1 MTNGAETA
9 KRYPSCPYFVP
20 VMSTLSPALL
30 LLPFDFFPVC
40 PFKLTE
46 SSLKLNWLWETEIL
60 EKPLS
65 ANLLMLL
72 RLVYTQNRYIAT
84 REAFMQSESV
94 LMVLLRCNLLLKALL
109 KQMFAL

>member
-20 VMSTLSPALL
+20 FMSTLSPALL
-30 LLPFDFFPVC
+30 LPFDFLPVC
-40 PFKLTE
+40 PFKFTE